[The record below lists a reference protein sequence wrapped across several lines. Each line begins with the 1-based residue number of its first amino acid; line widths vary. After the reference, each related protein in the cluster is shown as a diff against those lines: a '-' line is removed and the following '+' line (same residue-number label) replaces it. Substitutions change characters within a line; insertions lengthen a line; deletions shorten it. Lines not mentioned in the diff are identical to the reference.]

1 MSSAMDMASRE
12 IMNIAQQV
20 EEMTRAVKQQVDSS
34 KNVRSLS
41 EDLSSIAEILADQIK
56 KFKI

>member
-1 MSSAMDMASRE
+1 
-12 IMNIAQQV
+12 MNIAQQV